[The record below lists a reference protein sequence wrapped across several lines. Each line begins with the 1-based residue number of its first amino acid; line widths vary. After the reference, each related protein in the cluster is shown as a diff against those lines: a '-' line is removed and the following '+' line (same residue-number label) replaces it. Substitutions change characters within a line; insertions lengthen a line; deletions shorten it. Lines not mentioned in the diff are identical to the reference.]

1 MDSTVL
7 SVSWKDHSGALTE
20 VCKTLLDNNFL
31 VDCTIA
37 AEGKA
42 LKAHRLI
49 LSACSPYFQM
59 LFGEDCEKHPIVII
73 QNASFETLKAMVD
86 FMYHGETQ
94 VPEERLEAFLTLAE
108 TLQIKGLNDSSK
120 KNRRKLQPVDSTR
133 ETRHSL
139 PSEDQKVTCEV
150 QIASASHEPSPEN
163 SSEQHHSYHSEEYTD
178 VTENCSVSLE
188 GNNSSYEPVKSTSV
202 IQSSQQMPPLLEQ
215 ESRDAEH
222 NVKSEPMHHV
232 YLVPKHEQMDEDE
245 GDEPPQ
251 DVSECDINE
260 EATSGFDEQHMNQY
274 SSVPS
279 CSDSGNVLPGAFA
292 MPQMAG
298 PPDVQAQYAS
308 ASAAPVQAPWGVGPP
323 GRPGRPAGSGAR
335 AWQRRRAHAC
345 PHCPKWFP
353 SPSQLLVHT
362 RCHTGERPFRCGE
375 CGAAF
380 SQSGHLTAHARTH
393 TGERPFKCDV
403 CGDAFAESNNLTRHR
418 RTHTGERPYGCDA
431 CPRRFVTSCQLRTHQ
446 RRWHAPPAPPAPP
459 APNDQ

>member
-133 ETRHSL
+133 ETRHRL
-139 PSEDQKVTCEV
+139 PPEDQKVTCEV

-202 IQSSQQMPPLLEQ
+202 IQSSQQMPPLPEQ

-298 PPDVQAQYAS
+298 PPDVQVWCSEDENYGDFVNREAS
-308 ASAAPVQAPWGVGPP
+308 TRGIYLNDTTANAAIFGSANGNMILDMSYESSPLS
-323 GRPGRPAGSGAR
+323 GSVVLT
-335 AWQRRRAHAC
+335 
-345 PHCPKWFP
+345 
-353 SPSQLLVHT
+353 SPSKEGLKRV
-362 RCHTGERPFRCGE
+362 RNKE
-375 CGAAF
+375 
-380 SQSGHLTAHARTH
+380 
-393 TGERPFKCDV
+393 KCLKKIEKFGNDV
-403 CGDAFAESNNLTRHR
+403 SID
-418 RTHTGERPYGCDA
+418 PYK
-431 CPRRFVTSCQLRTHQ
+431 
-446 RRWHAPPAPPAPP
+446 
-459 APNDQ
+459 

>member
-298 PPDVQAQYAS
+298 PPDVQGGWRPPPPREEQ
-308 ASAAPVQAPWGVGPP
+308 AATRPQDWQQRQWPKGSKTCAPDLPP
-323 GRPGRPAGSGAR
+323 NKLRLRCGKCGAV
-335 AWQRRRAHAC
+335 
-345 PHCPKWFP
+345 FNT
-353 SPSQLLVHT
+353 SQKLARHVLLHS
-362 RCHTGERPFRCGE
+362 GERPY
-375 CGAAF
+375 
-380 SQSGHLTAHARTH
+380 
-393 TGERPFKCDV
+393 KCDV
-403 CGDAFAESNNLTRHR
+403 CGKAFARTDILTRHQRLHTGQRPYRCDLCGMAFNQAGNLTRHR
-418 RTHTGERPYGCDA
+418 RSHTGERP
-431 CPRRFVTSCQLRTHQ
+431 
-446 RRWHAPPAPPAPP
+446 
-459 APNDQ
+459 